1 MMQIQGRI
9 KRLEDQC
16 VLLNRY
22 SLDALF
28 RRAAEMVRH
37 TGIRFEEAADEI
49 VRALDAVDLE
59 QVIAEAVSRYGK
71 EVVGYELAQR

>member
-1 MMQIQGRI
+1 MTQIQGRI

-16 VLLNRY
+16 VLLNRH

-49 VRALDAVDLE
+49 VKELTAEDLGSI
-59 QVIAEAVSRYGK
+59 IAEAVSQYGR
-71 EVVGYELAQR
+71 EIVCNEQSQ

>member
-1 MMQIQGRI
+1 MTQIQGRV

-16 VLLNRY
+16 VLLNRH

-37 TGIRFEEAADEI
+37 TGIRFEEAANEI
-49 VRALDAVDLE
+49 VRELT
-59 QVIAEAVSRYGK
+59 AEELGSVVAQAVSQYG
-71 EVVGYELAQR
+71 EETVGYELVRQ